1 MTFGEYLRQLR
12 EEKGLRQ
19 VDLAETIGVTSV
31 YICDIEKG
39 KRNPPDFPKLR
50 LLVGRLDLPPDKTAH
65 LYDLAGTAR
74 GEIAPDIFEYLNAN
88 PAAKAALRRVMVQ
101 SIEYDWTTLL
111 RE

>member
-1 MTFGEYLRQLR
+1 MNFGIYLRQLR

-19 VDLAETIGVTSV
+19 ADLAETLGVTPV

-50 LLVGRLDLPPDKTAH
+50 LLVGRLGLHPEQTAY

-74 GEIAPDIFEYLNAN
+74 GEIAPDIFEYLNTN
-88 PAAKAALRRVMVQ
+88 PAAKAAIRRIMVRPT
-101 SIEYDWTTLL
+101 EYDWTTF
-111 RE
+111 

>member
-1 MTFGEYLRQLR
+1 MTFGKYLRQLR

-19 VDLAETIGVTSV
+19 ADLAETIGVTAV

-39 KRNPPDFPKLR
+39 KRNPPDFAKLR
-50 LLVGRLDLPPDKTAH
+50 LLAGRLDLSPDKTANF
-65 LYDLAGTAR
+65 YDLAGIAR

-88 PAAKAALRRVMVQ
+88 PAAKAALRRIMVQ
-101 SIEYDWTTLL
+101 PIEYDWATLL